1 LLALVMFFN
10 VSEVSAATTVDTDS
24 VVNSSDIVKN
34 HIESK
39 KTVPTTLTVNNEQV
53 TSEQYLYLLTS
64 TVTNINNN
72 NNNAVTVKTVAKA
85 PNPSEN
91 LKSGNLYKSE
101 YLNLAYSITKFI
113 NTNGRLPNF
122 IDTSK
127 GKMNPDN
134 MIYTYSRIISFYKTN
149 NRLPNFVSIAPW
161 NKPSGEGLTTPVATT
176 PSTPTPNESNVPSTG
191 TTVDIDSVVKSSDT
205 VKNYVE
211 SKKAVPSTITV
222 AGKNLTIEQYL
233 YLLTSSVTNINNNN
247 KNTIT
252 IKSINKAPN
261 PNENV
266 WSGSLSKSE
275 YIKLAYSINKFINTN
290 GRLPNFIST
299 SLGNMRPE
307 NMIYTYS
314 KITAFYKTNNR
325 LPNTVSV
332 TPWNKSSGEGLYTPD
347 ASIQAK
353 IDAIGYKEAIY
364 GRAQGNSD
372 PYRMEIIGWGDC
384 WASSLWLYN
393 KLSAAGVSVRTV
405 RASSSSYPLHQWVQI
420 NTGNGWVNWNYIKY
434 SSKHIGAIGSGYWV
448 AKTYLA

>member
-1 LLALVMFFN
+1 MLALVMFFN

-24 VVNSSDIVKN
+24 VVKSSETVKN
-34 HIESK
+34 HMESQI
-39 KTVPTTLTVNNEQV
+39 TVPTTVTVNNEQV

-64 TVTNINNN
+64 TVTNINKN

-91 LKSGNLYKSE
+91 LKSGNLYTSE
-101 YLNLAYSITKFI
+101 YIDLADSITTFI

-122 IDTSK
+122 INTSK

-134 MIYTYSRIISFYKTN
+134 MIYTFSRITAFYKTN
-149 NRLPNFVSIAPW
+149 NRLPNYVSIATW
-161 NKPSGEGLTTPVATT
+161 TNPSGEGINTPVAPT
-176 PSTPTPNESNVPSTG
+176 PSTPTS
-191 TTVDIDSVVKSSDT
+191 TTVDTDSVIKSSDT
-205 VKNYVE
+205 VKNHVE
-211 SKKAVPSTITV
+211 SKKTVPSTVTV

-261 PNENV
+261 PSENV
-266 WSGSLSKSE
+266 RSGSLSKSE
-275 YIKLAYSINKFINTN
+275 YISLANSITAFINTN

-299 SLGNMRPE
+299 SLGNIRPE
-307 NMIYTYS
+307 NLIYTYS
-314 KITAFYKTNNR
+314 KITAFYNTNNR

-332 TPWNKSSGEGLYTPD
+332 TPWNKPSGEGLYTPD

-364 GRAQGNSD
+364 KRAQGNSD
-372 PYRMEIIGWGDC
+372 PNRMEIIGWGDC
-384 WASSLWLYN
+384 WASSLWLFN

-420 NTGNGWVNWNYIKY
+420 NIGNGWVNWNYAKY
-434 SSKHIGAIGSGYWV
+434 NSKHIGAIGSGYWV